1 MSDLEKIR
9 FLRQQ
14 VEYHRRKYYLE
25 DAPEIS
31 DAEFDRMYRELEE
44 LEKAHPEFHDENSPI
59 YRVGGVALDKFQ
71 KHIHTVPL
79 KSLSD
84 VFSFGELEEFL
95 SRTAEWFTFHDTEL

>member
-44 LEKAHPEFHDENSPI
+44 LEKAHPEFHDENWINFRSTSTRYP
-59 YRVGGVALDKFQ
+59 
-71 KHIHTVPL
+71 
-79 KSLSD
+79 
-84 VFSFGELEEFL
+84 
-95 SRTAEWFTFHDTEL
+95 

>member
-25 DAPEIS
+25 DTPEIS

-44 LEKAHPEFHDENSPI
+44 LERPI
-59 YRVGGVALDKFQ
+59 RSFMMR
-71 KHIHTVPL
+71 IHRFTV
-79 KSLSD
+79 
-84 VFSFGELEEFL
+84 
-95 SRTAEWFTFHDTEL
+95 

>member
-44 LEKAHPEFHDENSPI
+44 LEK
-59 YRVGGVALDKFQ
+59 VVK
-71 KHIHTVPL
+71 
-79 KSLSD
+79 
-84 VFSFGELEEFL
+84 
-95 SRTAEWFTFHDTEL
+95 TELDTRLSKQQAA

>member
-31 DAEFDRMYRELEE
+31 DAEFDRMYREL
-44 LEKAHPEFHDENSPI
+44 
-59 YRVGGVALDKFQ
+59 
-71 KHIHTVPL
+71 
-79 KSLSD
+79 
-84 VFSFGELEEFL
+84 
-95 SRTAEWFTFHDTEL
+95 